1 MIDHG
6 WTGTELLAKKMV
18 KHGDVGALNRW
29 YRNYAANVALS
40 ACQALEASFLPEGL
54 DQEKVGKLNG
64 TQLKVLLRCWHGAG
78 MSISLLQSV

>member
-29 YRNYAANVALS
+29 YRNYATDS
-40 ACQALEASFLPEGL
+40 ARGGRAPL
-54 DQEKVGKLNG
+54 
-64 TQLKVLLRCWHGAG
+64 
-78 MSISLLQSV
+78 